1 MRQQIR
7 HGMLRFA
14 EGGAVDF
21 STMRTAPATAYATRA
36 SVATTASAA
45 PLDPAA
51 IRAALDGA
59 TLRLGPVDSIT
70 REVTAQ
76 LVTAYS
82 RSV

>member
-1 MRQQIR
+1 M
-7 HGMLRFA
+7 
-14 EGGAVDF
+14 
-21 STMRTAPATAYATRA
+21 
-36 SVATTASAA
+36 ASAVSVGSVSMDIGSA
-45 PLDPAA
+45 ASSAGGLEPVA